1 MNKNI
6 SVVLLGAGSSR
17 RFKSSQIKQN
27 VKINKVSI
35 LNHSRL
41 FFNKYFPESKI
52 FIVSNSRHIVS
63 FRVIR
68 KYVICY
74 LLVARYIL
82 FSIIL

>member
-27 VKINKVSI
+27 VIINKVSI

-41 FFNKYFPESKI
+41 FFNKYFPESSEEIK
-52 FIVSNSRHIVS
+52 NSCVTINS
-63 FRVIR
+63 DANIE
-68 KYVICY
+68 
-74 LLVARYIL
+74 L
-82 FSIIL
+82 